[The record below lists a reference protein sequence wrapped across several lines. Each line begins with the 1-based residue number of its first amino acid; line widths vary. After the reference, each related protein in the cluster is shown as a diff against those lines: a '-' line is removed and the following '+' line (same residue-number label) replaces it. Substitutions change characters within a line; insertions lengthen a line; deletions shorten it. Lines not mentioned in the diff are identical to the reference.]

1 MEIRSMF
8 NTIFGKLFN
17 GPQNLTR
24 AKLLDGYSNDF
35 VPFDGEAYD
44 NATGRNCI
52 DTIARHV
59 GKLHPRHIV
68 RKNGNIVK
76 NADSRLQYILSTR
89 PNPLMTASEFLE
101 KITAQYY
108 CYNNLFVYI
117 QRDMNGNVTALWPLN
132 FDSTELFEDQKGNLY
147 CRFTFGSGEQATVPY
162 EELIHIRRH
171 YCRDEIFGDPEGKIL
186 AEDINLLKAVKTS
199 IINVVK
205 NFTKLRGIIQW
216 TGTVRPED
224 QKSMWKDFVDSFA
237 GPSNGSGIG
246 SLDNRGKF
254 QQLTTDTQTFSDKQ
268 MRFARDN
275 LYKYFGINEHIVA
288 GTFTEEEYQAFYE
301 STIAPIA
308 LKLSQEFT
316 EKIFT
321 QKERGFGNEVVFE
334 GNRLAYM
341 STSSKVRIAAA
352 MIPAGAIKRNEI
364 RELFGYAGLP
374 GKEGEEI
381 VVSLNYVKSTD
392 QSQYQVG
399 KNDSSTQKKTTTNDS
414 EDDDTEGGDGD
425 EEN

>member
-1 MEIRSMF
+1 MRGGEDLRKIQLRSMIR
-8 NTIFGKLFN
+8 NIFGRIT
-17 GPQNLTR
+17 GGQDGLTR
-24 AKLLDGYSNDF
+24 AKLLNGWSNDY

-52 DTIARHV
+52 DTIARHA

-76 NADSRLQYILSTR
+76 NADSKLQYLLSTR
-89 PNPLMTASEFLE
+89 PNWLMTASEFIE
-101 KITAQYY
+101 KIVAQYY

-117 QRDMNGNVTALWPLN
+117 QRDMNGNVEALWPLN
-132 FDSTELFEDQKGNLY
+132 FNNLELFEDKKGNLY
-147 CRFTFGSGEQATVPY
+147 CRFTFGTGEQATVPY
-162 EELIHIRRH
+162 EEMIHIRRH
-171 YCRDEIFGDPEGKIL
+171 FNRDDVFGDPEGKIL
-186 AEDINLLKAVKTS
+186 REDINLLKAVKTAV
-199 IINVVK
+199 INVVK
-205 NFTKLRGIIQW
+205 NFHKLRGIIQW

-224 QKSMWKDFVDSFA
+224 QESMWRKFVDSFA

-254 QQLTTDTQTFSDKQ
+254 QQLTTDTQTFESGQ
-268 MRFARDN
+268 MKFARDN
-275 LYKYFGINEHIVA
+275 LYKYFGVSEEIVS
-288 GTFTEEEYQAFYE
+288 GKFKEEEYQAFYE
-301 STIAPIA
+301 SVIAPTAI
-308 LKLSQEFT
+308 KLSQEFT

-321 QKERGFGNEVVFE
+321 PKERGFGNEIVFE

-341 STSSKVRIAAA
+341 STTSKVKIAAA

-381 VVSLNYVKSTD
+381 VVSLNYVKAKD
-392 QSQYQVG
+392 QSLYQTG
-399 KNDSSTQKKTTTNDS
+399 K
-414 EDDDTEGGDGD
+414 DDDSKGGDGD
-425 EEN
+425 EKED

>member
-1 MEIRSMF
+1 MNIRSML
-8 NTIFGKLFN
+8 NNIFGRLT
-17 GPQNLTR
+17 GRDDLTR
-24 AKLLDGYSNDF
+24 AKLLNGWSNDF

-52 DTIARHV
+52 DTIARHA

-68 RKNGNIVK
+68 RKDGNIVK
-76 NADSRLQYILSTR
+76 NADSKLQYLLATR
-89 PNPLMTASEFLE
+89 PNWLMTTSEFIE
-101 KITAQYY
+101 KIVAQYY
-108 CYNNLFVYI
+108 CYNNLFVYV

-132 FDSTELFEDQKGNLY
+132 FNNLKLYEDRKGNLY
-147 CRFTFGSGEQATVPY
+147 CKFTFGTGEQATVPY
-162 EELIHIRRH
+162 EDLIHIRRH
-171 YCRDEIFGDPEGKIL
+171 YNRDDVFGDPEGEIL
-186 AEDINLLKAVKTS
+186 KQDINLLSAVKTAV
-199 IINVVK
+199 INVVK
-205 NFTKLRGIIQW
+205 NFHRLRGIIQW

-224 QKSMWKDFVDSFA
+224 QESMWRKFVDSFA

-254 QQLTTDTQTFSDKQ
+254 QQLTTDTQTFDKSQ
-268 MRFARDN
+268 MSFARDN
-275 LYKYFGINEHIVA
+275 LYKYFGISEKIVS
-288 GTFTEEEYQAFYE
+288 GDYTEEEYQAFYE

-308 LKLSQEFT
+308 IKLSQEFT

-321 QKERGFGNEVVFE
+321 PKERGFGNEIVFE

-341 STSSKVRIAAA
+341 TTTSKVRIAEA

-381 VVSLNYVKSTD
+381 VVSLNYVKTKD
-392 QSQYQVG
+392 QSLYQTG
-399 KNDSSTQKKTTTNDS
+399 KDDSSKSK
-414 EDDDTEGGDGD
+414 GGDENGD
-425 EEN
+425 EEE

>member
-1 MEIRSMF
+1 MRKIQLRSMIR
-8 NTIFGKLFN
+8 NIFGRIT
-17 GPQNLTR
+17 GGQDGLTR
-24 AKLLDGYSNDF
+24 AKLLNGWSNDY

-52 DTIARHV
+52 DTIARHA

-76 NADSRLQYILSTR
+76 NADSKLQYILSTR
-89 PNPLMTASEFLE
+89 PNWLMTASEFIE
-101 KITAQYY
+101 KIVAQYY

-117 QRDMNGNVTALWPLN
+117 QRDMNGNVEALWPLN
-132 FDSTELFEDQKGNLY
+132 FNNLELFEDKKGNLY
-147 CRFTFGSGEQATVPY
+147 CRFTFGTGEQATVPY
-162 EELIHIRRH
+162 EEMIHIRRH
-171 YCRDEIFGDPEGKIL
+171 FNRDDVFGDPEGKIL
-186 AEDINLLKAVKTS
+186 REDINLLKAVKTAV
-199 IINVVK
+199 INVVK
-205 NFTKLRGIIQW
+205 NFHKLRGIIQW

-224 QKSMWKDFVDSFA
+224 QESMWRKFVDSFA

-254 QQLTTDTQTFSDKQ
+254 QQLTTDTQTFESGQ
-268 MRFARDN
+268 MKFARDN
-275 LYKYFGINEHIVA
+275 LYKYFGVSEEIVS
-288 GTFTEEEYQAFYE
+288 GKFKEEEYQAFYE
-301 STIAPIA
+301 SVIAPIA
-308 LKLSQEFT
+308 IKLSQEFT

-321 QKERGFGNEVVFE
+321 PKERGFGNEIVFE

-341 STSSKVRIAAA
+341 STTSKVKIAEA

-381 VVSLNYVKSTD
+381 VVSLNYVKAKD
-392 QSQYQVG
+392 QSLYQTG
-399 KNDSSTQKKTTTNDS
+399 K
-414 EDDDTEGGDGD
+414 DDDSKGGDGD
-425 EEN
+425 EKED

>member
-1 MEIRSMF
+1 MKKIQLRSMIR
-8 NTIFGKLFN
+8 NIFGRIT
-17 GPQNLTR
+17 GGQDGLTR
-24 AKLLDGYSNDF
+24 AKLLNGWSNDY

-52 DTIARHV
+52 DTIARHA

-76 NADSRLQYILSTR
+76 NADSKLQYILSTR
-89 PNPLMTASEFLE
+89 PNWLMTASEFIE
-101 KITAQYY
+101 KIVAQYY

-117 QRDMNGNVTALWPLN
+117 QRDMNGNVEALWPLN
-132 FDSTELFEDQKGNLY
+132 FNNLELFEDKKGNLY
-147 CRFTFGSGEQATVPY
+147 CRFTFGTGEQATVPY
-162 EELIHIRRH
+162 EEMIHIRRH
-171 YCRDEIFGDPEGKIL
+171 FNRDDVFGDPEGKIL
-186 AEDINLLKAVKTS
+186 REDINLLKAVKTAV
-199 IINVVK
+199 INVVK
-205 NFTKLRGIIQW
+205 NFHKLRGIIQW

-224 QKSMWKDFVDSFA
+224 QESMWRKFVDSFA

-254 QQLTTDTQTFSDKQ
+254 QQLTTDTQTFESGQ
-268 MRFARDN
+268 MKFARDN
-275 LYKYFGINEHIVA
+275 LYKYFGVSEEIVS
-288 GTFTEEEYQAFYE
+288 GKFKEEEYQAFYE
-301 STIAPIA
+301 SVIAPIA
-308 LKLSQEFT
+308 IKLSQEFT

-321 QKERGFGNEVVFE
+321 PKERGFGNEIVFE

-341 STSSKVRIAAA
+341 STASKVKIAEA

-381 VVSLNYVKSTD
+381 VVSLNYVKAKD
-392 QSQYQVG
+392 QSLYQTG
-399 KNDSSTQKKTTTNDS
+399 K
-414 EDDDTEGGDGD
+414 DDDSKGGDGD
-425 EEN
+425 EKED

>member
-8 NTIFGKLFN
+8 NTIFGRIFGS
-17 GPQNLTR
+17 GPKDLTR
-24 AKLLDGYSNDF
+24 AKLLDGYSNAF
-35 VPFDGEAYD
+35 IPFDGEAYD
-44 NATGRNCI
+44 TACGRNCI

-68 RKNGNIVK
+68 RKNGNIVR
-76 NADSRLQYILSTR
+76 NADSKLQYLLSTR

-108 CYNNLFVYI
+108 CYNNLFVYL
-117 QRDMNGNVTALWPLN
+117 QRDMNGNVIALWPLN
-132 FDSTELFEDQKGNLY
+132 FASTELFEDSKGNLY
-147 CRFTFGSGEQATVPY
+147 CRFFFGSGEQATVPY
-162 EELIHIRRH
+162 GELIHIRRH
-171 YCRDEIFGDPEGKIL
+171 YNRDEVFGDPEGKIL
-186 AEDINLLKAVKTS
+186 AEDINLLKAVKTAV
-199 IINVVK
+199 INVVK

-224 QKSMWKDFVDSFA
+224 QESMWKKFVESFA

-275 LYKYFGINEHIVA
+275 LYKYFGVSEHIVA

-301 STIAPIA
+301 SVIAPIA

-316 EKIFT
+316 EKLFT
-321 QKERGFGNEVVFE
+321 PKERGYGNEIIFE

-341 STSSKVRIAAA
+341 STRSKVQIAVA

-364 RELFGYAGLP
+364 REMFGYAGLP

-381 VVSLNYVKSTD
+381 VVSLNYVKSSD
-392 QSQYQVG
+392 QSKYQVG
-399 KNDSSTQKKTTTNDS
+399 NDDQDTKPKQTDEDNDTDTT
-414 EDDDTEGGDGD
+414 TEGGDGD
-425 EEN
+425 E

>member
-1 MEIRSMF
+1 MRKIQLRSMIR
-8 NTIFGKLFN
+8 NIFGRIT
-17 GPQNLTR
+17 GGQDGLTR
-24 AKLLDGYSNDF
+24 AKLLNGWSNDY

-52 DTIARHV
+52 DTIARHA

-76 NADSRLQYILSTR
+76 NADSKLQYLLSTR
-89 PNPLMTASEFLE
+89 PNWLMTASEFIE
-101 KITAQYY
+101 KIVAQYY

-117 QRDMNGNVTALWPLN
+117 QRDMNGNVEALWPLN
-132 FDSTELFEDQKGNLY
+132 FNNLELFEDKKGNLY
-147 CRFTFGSGEQATVPY
+147 CRFTFETGEQATVPY
-162 EELIHIRRH
+162 EEMIHIRRH
-171 YCRDEIFGDPEGKIL
+171 FNRDDVFGDPEGKIL
-186 AEDINLLKAVKTS
+186 REDINLLKAVKTAV
-199 IINVVK
+199 INVVK
-205 NFTKLRGIIQW
+205 NFHKLRGIIQW

-224 QKSMWKDFVDSFA
+224 QESMWRKFVDSFA

-254 QQLTTDTQTFSDKQ
+254 QQLTTDTQTFESGQ
-268 MRFARDN
+268 MKFARDN
-275 LYKYFGINEHIVA
+275 LYKYFGVSEEIVS
-288 GTFTEEEYQAFYE
+288 GKFNEEEYQAFYE
-301 STIAPIA
+301 SVIAPIA
-308 LKLSQEFT
+308 IKLSQEFT

-321 QKERGFGNEVVFE
+321 PKERGFGNEIVFE

-341 STSSKVRIAAA
+341 STTSKVKIAEA

-381 VVSLNYVKSTD
+381 VVSLNYVKAKD
-392 QSQYQVG
+392 QSLYQTG
-399 KNDSSTQKKTTTNDS
+399 K
-414 EDDDTEGGDGD
+414 DDDSKGGDGD
-425 EEN
+425 EKED

>member
-1 MEIRSMF
+1 MKKIQLRSMIR
-8 NTIFGKLFN
+8 NIFGRIT
-17 GPQNLTR
+17 GGQDGLTR
-24 AKLLDGYSNDF
+24 AKLLNGWSNDY

-52 DTIARHV
+52 DTIARHA

-76 NADSRLQYILSTR
+76 NADSKLQYLLSTR
-89 PNPLMTASEFLE
+89 PNWLMTASEFIE
-101 KITAQYY
+101 KIVAQYY

-117 QRDMNGNVTALWPLN
+117 QRDMNGNVEALWPLN
-132 FDSTELFEDQKGNLY
+132 FNNLELFEDKQGNLY
-147 CRFTFGSGEQATVPY
+147 CRFTFGTGEQATVPY
-162 EELIHIRRH
+162 EEMIHIRRH
-171 YCRDEIFGDPEGKIL
+171 FNRDDIFGDPEGKIL
-186 AEDINLLKAVKTS
+186 REDINLLKAVKTAV
-199 IINVVK
+199 INVVK
-205 NFTKLRGIIQW
+205 NFHKLRGIIQW

-224 QKSMWKDFVDSFA
+224 QESMWRKFVDSFA

-254 QQLTTDTQTFSDKQ
+254 QQLTTDTQTFESGQ
-268 MRFARDN
+268 MKFARDN
-275 LYKYFGINEHIVA
+275 LYKYFGVSEEIVS
-288 GTFTEEEYQAFYE
+288 GKFKEEEYQAFYE
-301 STIAPIA
+301 SVIAPIA
-308 LKLSQEFT
+308 IKLSQEFT

-321 QKERGFGNEVVFE
+321 PKERGFGNEIVFE

-341 STSSKVRIAAA
+341 STASKVKIAEA

-381 VVSLNYVKSTD
+381 VVSLNYVKAKD
-392 QSQYQVG
+392 QSLYQTG
-399 KNDSSTQKKTTTNDS
+399 K
-414 EDDDTEGGDGD
+414 DDDSKGGDGD
-425 EEN
+425 EKED

>member
-1 MEIRSMF
+1 MIR
-8 NTIFGKLFN
+8 NIFGRIT
-17 GPQNLTR
+17 GGQDGLTR
-24 AKLLDGYSNDF
+24 AKLLNGWSNDY

-52 DTIARHV
+52 DTIARHA

-76 NADSRLQYILSTR
+76 NADSKLQYILSTR
-89 PNPLMTASEFLE
+89 PNWLMTASEFIE
-101 KITAQYY
+101 KIVAQYY

-117 QRDMNGNVTALWPLN
+117 QRDMNGNVEALWPLN
-132 FDSTELFEDQKGNLY
+132 FNNLELFEDKKGNLY
-147 CRFTFGSGEQATVPY
+147 CRFTFGTGEQATVPY
-162 EELIHIRRH
+162 EEMIHIRRH
-171 YCRDEIFGDPEGKIL
+171 FNRDDVFGDPEGKIL
-186 AEDINLLKAVKTS
+186 REDINLLKAVKTAV
-199 IINVVK
+199 INVVK
-205 NFTKLRGIIQW
+205 NFHKLRGIIQW

-224 QKSMWKDFVDSFA
+224 QESMWRKFVDSFA

-254 QQLTTDTQTFSDKQ
+254 QQLTTDTQTFESGQ
-268 MRFARDN
+268 MKFARDN
-275 LYKYFGINEHIVA
+275 LYKYFGVSEEIVS
-288 GTFTEEEYQAFYE
+288 GKFKEEEYQAFYE
-301 STIAPIA
+301 SVIAPTAI
-308 LKLSQEFT
+308 KLSQEFT

-321 QKERGFGNEVVFE
+321 PKERGFGNEIVFE

-341 STSSKVRIAAA
+341 STTSKVKIAAA

-381 VVSLNYVKSTD
+381 VVSLNYVKAKD
-392 QSQYQVG
+392 QSLYQTG
-399 KNDSSTQKKTTTNDS
+399 K
-414 EDDDTEGGDGD
+414 DDDSKGGDGD
-425 EEN
+425 EKED

>member
-1 MEIRSMF
+1 MKKIQLRSMIR
-8 NTIFGKLFN
+8 NIFGKIT
-17 GPQNLTR
+17 GGQDGLTR
-24 AKLLDGYSNDF
+24 AKLLNGWSNDY

-52 DTIARHV
+52 DTIARHA

-76 NADSRLQYILSTR
+76 NADSKLQYLLSTR
-89 PNPLMTASEFLE
+89 PNWLMTASEFIE
-101 KITAQYY
+101 KIVAQYY

-117 QRDMNGNVTALWPLN
+117 QRDMNGNVEALWPLN
-132 FDSTELFEDQKGNLY
+132 FNNLELFEDKQGNLY
-147 CRFTFGSGEQATVPY
+147 CRFTFGTGEQATVPY
-162 EELIHIRRH
+162 EEMIHIRRH
-171 YCRDEIFGDPEGKIL
+171 FNRDDVFGDPEGKIL
-186 AEDINLLKAVKTS
+186 REDINLLKAVKTAV
-199 IINVVK
+199 INVVK
-205 NFTKLRGIIQW
+205 NFHKLRGIIQW

-224 QKSMWKDFVDSFA
+224 QESMWRKFVDSFA

-254 QQLTTDTQTFSDKQ
+254 QQLTTDTQTFESGQ
-268 MRFARDN
+268 MKFARDN
-275 LYKYFGINEHIVA
+275 LYKYFGVSEEIVS
-288 GTFTEEEYQAFYE
+288 GKFKEEEYQAFYE
-301 STIAPIA
+301 SVIAPIA
-308 LKLSQEFT
+308 IKLSQEFT

-321 QKERGFGNEVVFE
+321 PKERGFGNEIVFE

-341 STSSKVRIAAA
+341 STASKVKIAEA

-381 VVSLNYVKSTD
+381 VVSLNYVKSKD
-392 QSQYQVG
+392 QSLYQTG
-399 KNDSSTQKKTTTNDS
+399 K
-414 EDDDTEGGDGD
+414 DDDSKGGDGD
-425 EEN
+425 EKED

>member
-1 MEIRSMF
+1 MIR
-8 NTIFGKLFN
+8 NIFGRIT
-17 GPQNLTR
+17 GGQDGLTR
-24 AKLLDGYSNDF
+24 AKLLNGWSNDY

-52 DTIARHV
+52 DTIARHA

-76 NADSRLQYILSTR
+76 NADSKLQYLLSTR
-89 PNPLMTASEFLE
+89 PNWLMTASEFIE
-101 KITAQYY
+101 KIVAQYY

-117 QRDMNGNVTALWPLN
+117 QRDMNGNVEALWPLN
-132 FDSTELFEDQKGNLY
+132 FNNLELFEDKKGNLY
-147 CRFTFGSGEQATVPY
+147 CRFTFGTGEQATVPY
-162 EELIHIRRH
+162 EEMIHIRRH
-171 YCRDEIFGDPEGKIL
+171 FNRDDVFGDPEGKIL
-186 AEDINLLKAVKTS
+186 REDINLLKAVKTAV
-199 IINVVK
+199 INVVK
-205 NFTKLRGIIQW
+205 NFHKLRGIIQW

-224 QKSMWKDFVDSFA
+224 QESMWRKFVDSFA

-254 QQLTTDTQTFSDKQ
+254 QQLTTDTQTFESGQ
-268 MRFARDN
+268 MNFARDN
-275 LYKYFGINEHIVA
+275 LYKYFGVSEEIVS
-288 GTFTEEEYQAFYE
+288 GKFKEEEYQAFYE
-301 STIAPIA
+301 SVIAPIA
-308 LKLSQEFT
+308 IKLSQEFT

-321 QKERGFGNEVVFE
+321 PKERGFGNEIVFE

-341 STSSKVRIAAA
+341 STASKVKIAEA

-381 VVSLNYVKSTD
+381 VVSLNYVKAKD
-392 QSQYQVG
+392 QSLYQTG
-399 KNDSSTQKKTTTNDS
+399 K
-414 EDDDTEGGDGD
+414 DDDSKGGDGD
-425 EEN
+425 EKED

>member
-8 NTIFGKLFN
+8 NNIFGGLFN
-17 GPQNLTR
+17 SGPRELTR
-24 AKLLDGYSNDF
+24 AKLLNGYSNDF
-35 VPFDGEAYD
+35 IPFDGEAYD

-76 NADSRLQYILSTR
+76 NADSRLQYLLANR

-101 KITAQYY
+101 KITAHSY
-108 CYNNLFVYI
+108 CHNNLFVFI
-117 QRDMNGNVTALWPLN
+117 QRDMQGNVMALWPLN
-132 FDSTELFEDQKGNLY
+132 FNSTELFEDQKGNLY

-186 AEDINLLKAVKTS
+186 TEDINLLKAVKTS

-224 QKSMWKDFVDSFA
+224 QESMWKKFVESFA

-268 MRFARDN
+268 MAFARDN
-275 LYKYFGINEHIVA
+275 LYKYFGINEHVVA
-288 GTFTEEEYQAFYE
+288 GTFSEEEYQAFYE

-308 LKLSQEFT
+308 IKLSQEFT
-316 EKIFT
+316 EKLFT
-321 QKERGFGNEVVFE
+321 LKERGFGNEVVFE
-334 GNRLAYM
+334 ANRLAYM
-341 STSSKVRIAAA
+341 STASKVKIAVA

-381 VVSLNYVKSTD
+381 VVSLNYVKSSD
-392 QSQYQVG
+392 QSQYQIG
-399 KNDSSTQKKTTTNDS
+399 KDNDKKKKKPINDSK
-414 EDDDTEGGDGD
+414 DDGEGGDEDGED
-425 EEN
+425 